1 MSALSLHPVVVGP
14 NKKEAFGIACGHF
27 FLTTLGATDGLD
39 IELAMHGDVEDGKE
53 VIGHVRAVE
62 PVIDSDEQ
70 LVVLLGQHDVKP
82 NLTGHVVSPLHIV
95 VWQRVVVPI
104 IEGDHYRLSRF
115 LWLAAIAW

>member
-1 MSALSLHPVVVGP
+1 
-14 NKKEAFGIACGHF
+14 
-27 FLTTLGATDGLD
+27 
-39 IELAMHGDVEDGKE
+39 
-53 VIGHVRAVE
+53 
-62 PVIDSDEQ
+62 
-70 LVVLLGQHDVKP
+70 VKP